1 MKFLPLALSFSL
13 AGACPLALEA
23 LPPEGAAAAEAG
35 KKDALAA
42 LKTFKLASGVK
53 AELFASESLL
63 ANGVAFTVDEQGRW
77 FVAESYR
84 QEKGVEDN
92 RGHMNWLDDDLAA
105 RTVDDRLR
113 MMHKFYP
120 DPAKFEVKFAQA
132 EERIVCLE
140 DSDGDGQ
147 ADRSSVYAD
156 GFRDPLDGTGA
167 GILARGGEL
176 WWTCIPRLWRFS
188 GRDSGGRAVEREALL
203 GGFGVKVAFRGHDM
217 HGLRF
222 GPDGKLY
229 FSIGDRGLHVVSK
242 EGVEWSEP
250 DTGAILRCNP
260 DGTGFEVFATGVR
273 NPQELAFN
281 ELGDLF
287 TGDNNSDSGDKAR
300 FVHLV
305 EGGDCG
311 WRMAFQYLNDRGPWN
326 REMLWDDKEGP
337 KAKYII
343 PPVVNLS
350 NGPSGLTYN
359 PGTGL
364 APKYKGH
371 FFLAD
376 FRGGASGSV
385 VHDIVV
391 EPSGA
396 TYKGKSRRDLLTG
409 VLATDV
415 EFGNDGALYVLD
427 WVESWSGVGKGRIYK
442 LAAAGADQAL
452 QEQTRQIIAQGMN
465 ARPGE
470 ALAGFLSHPDM
481 RVRTAAQFE
490 LVARGNA
497 STEALLKIARDPGAD
512 RLSRLHAIWGLGQ
525 LAEKTPAT
533 AELLLPLL
541 GEGEA
546 EVRAQAARVL
556 GDRRLP
562 GAAAPLAAL
571 LKDASPRARYFAAQG
586 LGKLGQGASVDALF
600 SALAENPDADPVLR
614 HGLVMGLAGCAQP
627 GQLAA
632 KAGDASAAVRLGAVL
647 ALRRQKSEAI
657 SAFLKDAD
665 EGILLETARAIH
677 DVPIEGAL
685 PGLAALAGNASI
697 KHPRILERVINANYR
712 LGQAENA
719 KVLVALAGQAVV
731 PESAR
736 RDALD
741 ALASWVDPSPK
752 DRVLNLWRPLAARS
766 GEDAVAAVAPVLD
779 GFLEG
784 GPERLQE
791 AAARLAGRLSIKPAG
806 EVLVRRACDEQA
818 PAVVRIAVLQ
828 ALRSLQDERLAEAA
842 KVACRARDGRV
853 RAEALQ
859 VLASLDPAAAVGLI
873 GEIIEHGSVPEKQ
886 GAVIALG
893 QMRNPLAAGQL
904 GVLVEKFAAGQ
915 APAEIQLDIYEA
927 AKKAG
932 LNAAV
937 KKFEGAL
944 PAGDGLAL
952 FRLALAGGDAERGK
966 KLFREHPQAQCIKCH
981 KCEGGES
988 VVGPE
993 LSHIG
998 SGRSRAELLE
1008 SIVYPGR
1015 KIAPGYEIVTL
1026 SLTDGGAVGGK
1037 LVGEEGGALKVETL
1051 GPDGKPQV
1059 VTVGA
1064 DKIRERHSAPSPMPE
1079 NLRDIMNKGELRDL
1093 LEYLATRR

>member
-1 MKFLPLALSFSL
+1 MKFFPLALSLAL
-13 AGACPLALEA
+13 AGACPLALWA
-23 LPPEGAAAAEAG
+23 LPPEGAGDAGEG
-35 KKDALAA
+35 KKEALAA
-42 LKTFKLASGVK
+42 LKTFKLATGVR
-53 AELFASESLL
+53 AGLFASEPLL

-92 RGHMNWLDDDLAA
+92 RSHMNWLDDDMAA

-132 EERIVCLE
+132 QERIVCVE

-147 ADRSSVYAD
+147 ADRASVYAD

-167 GILARGGEL
+167 GLLARGGAL

-188 GRDSGGRAVEREALL
+188 GRDGEGRAVEREALL

-311 WRMAFQYLNDRGPWN
+311 WRMAFQYLGDRGPWN

-343 PPVVNLS
+343 PPVVNLA
-350 NGPSGLTYN
+350 NGPAGLTYN

-364 APKYKGH
+364 APKYSGH

-391 EPSGA
+391 EPFGA

-409 VLATDV
+409 VLSTDV

-442 LAAAGADQAL
+442 LTAEGADQAL
-452 QEQTRQIIAQGMN
+452 QEQTRQLIAQGMGG
-465 ARPGE
+465 RPAE
-470 ALAGFLSHPDM
+470 ELAGLLSHADM
-481 RVRTAAQFE
+481 RVRMAAQFE
-490 LVARGNA
+490 LAARGSGSA
-497 STEALLKIARDPGAD
+497 EIFLKIARDPGAN
-512 RLSRLHAIWGLGQ
+512 RLGRLHAIWGLGQ

-546 EVRAQAARVL
+546 EVRAQAAKVL
-556 GDRRLP
+556 GERRVAA
-562 GAAAPLAAL
+562 AAAPLAAL
-571 LKDASPRARYFAAQG
+571 LKDASMRVRYFAALS
-586 LGKLGQGASVDALF
+586 LGKLGQGSSIDALL
-600 SALAENPDADPVLR
+600 SALGENPAADPVLR

-627 GQLAA
+627 VQLAA
-632 KAGDASAAVRLGAVL
+632 KASDPAVPVRLGAVL
-647 ALRRQKSEAI
+647 ALRRLKSEEIA
-657 SAFLKDAD
+657 AFLKDPD
-665 EGILLETARAIH
+665 EAVLLEVVRAIH
-677 DVPIEGAL
+677 DVPIEGAM
-685 PGLAALAGNASI
+685 PALAALAGNPSI
-697 KHPRILERVINANYR
+697 RHPRILERVINANYR
-712 LGQAENA
+712 LGQAGHA
-719 KVLVALAGQAVV
+719 KLLAALAGQPSI

-741 ALASWVDPSPK
+741 ALASWADPSPK
-752 DRVLNLWRPLAARS
+752 DRVLNLWRPLPARS
-766 GEDAVAAVAPVLD
+766 ADDAVEAVSPMLNSV
-779 GFLEG
+779 LEG
-784 GPERLQE
+784 VPDRIQE
-791 AAARLAGRLSIKPAG
+791 AATRLAGRLSIKEAG
-806 EVLVRRACDEQA
+806 EVLARRAADEQV
-818 PAVVRIAVLQ
+818 PAVVRIAGLQ
-828 ALRSLQDERLAEAA
+828 ALRAMQDPRLVETARAA
-842 KVACRARDGRV
+842 GRARDGKV

-859 VLASLDPAAAVGLI
+859 VLASVDPGAAVELT
-873 GEIIEHGSVPEKQ
+873 GELIEHGSLPEKQ
-886 GAVIALG
+886 GAVLALG
-893 QMRNPLAAGQL
+893 QMRNPAAASRL
-904 GVLVEKFAAGQ
+904 GALLEKLAAGQ

-932 LNAAV
+932 MREQV

-944 PAGDGLAL
+944 PAGDDQAL
-952 FRLALAGGDAERGK
+952 YRLALAGGDAERGK
-966 KLFREHPQAQCIKCH
+966 KVFREHAQAQCIKCH

-998 SGRSRAELLE
+998 SARSRAELLE
-1008 SIVYPGR
+1008 SILFPGR
-1015 KIAPGYEIVTL
+1015 KIAAGYEIVAL
-1026 SLTDGGAVGGK
+1026 SLTDGTAVGGK
-1037 LVGEEGGALKVETL
+1037 LVGEEAGALRVETL

-1079 NLRDIMNKGELRDL
+1079 NLREVLSKSDLRDL